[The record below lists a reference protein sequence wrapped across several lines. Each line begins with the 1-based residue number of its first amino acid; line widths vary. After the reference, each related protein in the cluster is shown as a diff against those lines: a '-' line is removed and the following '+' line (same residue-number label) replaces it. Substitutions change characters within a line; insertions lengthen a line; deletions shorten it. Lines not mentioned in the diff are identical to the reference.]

1 MLVVVNKSIYLSV
14 KESSNRG
21 NTLVAYLTPSCLALA
36 SKPCADR
43 TTLQSELPV
52 NSSYP
57 VPVPWLDE
65 RMAFYALPGDFSLA
79 QSPCFR
85 SGRVYGQDVSSG
97 AAVAALLSDQ
107 YDTDTSTG
115 TGTPPGD
122 ADAAVSTTTNA
133 TQEVVL
139 TASKEESPF
148 RVLDLCCSP
157 GLKLCAIADW
167 LLMTQHGDGDSGSM
181 NTPSAVVGVDI
192 SESRTALCKRI
203 VTKYHVDPD
212 TCKGGVDSS
221 GSPKQDTT
229 EGSNVR
235 IRLYCN
241 DGTTF
246 GLESNNQALNLVF
259 DSAAAAEEYRV
270 LGKRKRMN
278 KSARARERKRLKQ
291 LIGIDEVP
299 VVVAPE
305 ESSLPPPASPGI
317 TVELFDRVLV
327 DAECSTD
334 GSLKHVQQRLM
345 KKEKQRQ
352 EDDDPSNPQLI
363 PQLTDDQQLADLV
376 RLQQRLAESGFR
388 LLKQGGYMVYSTC
401 SLSGDQNEGV
411 VSWLLKQHTEARVVP
426 VRFASD
432 LPETSS
438 LIKQGTLPGTIRFV
452 PNTKSYEDS
461 PATSGDGSLVSPSF
475 PNGLFGGGFFLAK
488 IQKAQRMTPK

>member
-1 MLVVVNKSIYLSV
+1 VSCSSFKIYWPYYTV
-14 KESSNRG
+14 
-21 NTLVAYLTPSCLALA
+21 
-36 SKPCADR
+36 
-43 TTLQSELPV
+43 LQSELPV
-52 NSSYP
+52 DSSYP

-65 RMAFYALPGDFSLA
+65 RLAFYALPGDFSLA

-107 YDTDTSTG
+107 YDIA
-115 TGTPPGD
+115 TPQVD
-122 ADAAVSTTTNA
+122 ANEEN
-133 TQEVVL
+133 EVVL
-139 TASKEESPF
+139 ASQNEESSF

-167 LLMTQHGDGDSGSM
+167 LLMLNDSDKDRSM
-181 NTPSAVVGVDI
+181 KKPSAVVGVDI

-212 TCKGGVDSS
+212 TCKGVDSS
-221 GSPKQDTT
+221 ESPKQDAD
-229 EGSNVR
+229 GSNVR

-246 GLESNNQALNLVF
+246 GLADSALNLVF
-259 DSAAAAEEYRV
+259 DSAAAGEEYRV

-278 KSARARERKRLKQ
+278 KSARGRERKRLKQ
-291 LIGIDEVP
+291 LSGIDEVP
-299 VVVAPE
+299 VAPE
-305 ESSLPPPASPGI
+305 ESLSRPASPGI

-334 GSLKHVQQRLM
+334 GSLKHVQQRLL

-352 EDDDPSNPQLI
+352 EDDNSSSPQLI
-363 PQLTDDQQLADLV
+363 PQLTDNQQLADLV

-388 LLKQGGYMVYSTC
+388 LLKPGGCMVYSTC
-401 SLSGDQNEGV
+401 SLSEVQNEGV
-411 VSWLLKQHTEARVVP
+411 VSWLLKQHAEARVVP
-426 VRFASD
+426 VSFASG
-432 LPETSS
+432 LPESSS
-438 LIKQGTLPGTIRFV
+438 LIKEGTLPGTVRFV
-452 PNTKSYEDS
+452 PNTESYDDS
-461 PATSGDGSLVSPSF
+461 PVTSGDGSLVSQSF

-488 IQKAQRMTPK
+488 IQKAQRMTQK

>member
-1 MLVVVNKSIYLSV
+1 
-14 KESSNRG
+14 
-21 NTLVAYLTPSCLALA
+21 
-36 SKPCADR
+36 
-43 TTLQSELPV
+43 
-52 NSSYP
+52 
-57 VPVPWLDE
+57 
-65 RMAFYALPGDFSLA
+65 
-79 QSPCFR
+79 
-85 SGRVYGQDVSSG
+85 VYGQDVSSG
-97 AAVAALLSDQ
+97 AAVAALLSDR
-107 YDTDTSTG
+107 YDC
-115 TGTPPGD
+115 D
-122 ADAAVSTTTNA
+122 APQVDAETTASATNA
-133 TQEVVL
+133 EHEAVL
-139 TASKEESPF
+139 NASKTEESSF

-167 LLMTQHGDGDSGSM
+167 LLMNNNSDTAGS
-181 NTPSAVVGVDI
+181 TKKPSAVVGVDI

-212 TCKGGVDSS
+212 TCKGLDS
-221 GSPKQDTT
+221 GSPKQDTD
-229 EGSNVR
+229 GSSVR

-246 GLESNNQALNLVF
+246 GLENQSALNLVF

-278 KSARARERKRLKQ
+278 KSARGRERKRLKQ
-291 LIGIDEVP
+291 LSGIDEVP
-299 VVVAPE
+299 VSPE
-305 ESSLPPPASPGI
+305 ESSLPPASPGI

-352 EDDDPSNPQLI
+352 EDDDPSSPQLI

-388 LLKQGGYMVYSTC
+388 LLKEGGYMVYSTC
-401 SLSGDQNEGV
+401 SLSEDQNEGI
-411 VSWLLKQHTEARVVP
+411 VSWLLKQHPDARIVP
-426 VRFASD
+426 VSFASD

-488 IQKAQRMTPK
+488 IQKAQRMTQK

>member
-1 MLVVVNKSIYLSV
+1 L
-14 KESSNRG
+14 
-21 NTLVAYLTPSCLALA
+21 
-36 SKPCADR
+36 
-43 TTLQSELPV
+43 
-52 NSSYP
+52 
-57 VPVPWLDE
+57 
-65 RMAFYALPGDFSLA
+65 AFYALPGDFSLA

-97 AAVAALLSDQ
+97 AAVAALLSEQ
-107 YDTDTSTG
+107 YDDDTDTSPVGANAT
-115 TGTPPGD
+115 
-122 ADAAVSTTTNA
+122 VSTTTAENN
-133 TQEVVL
+133 EVVL
-139 TASKEESPF
+139 AASDSKTEESSF

-167 LLMTQHGDGDSGSM
+167 LLMNNCDSDTTGSM
-181 NTPSAVVGVDI
+181 KKQPSAVVGVDV

-212 TCKGGVDSS
+212 TCKGDVDS
-221 GSPKQDTT
+221 GSPKQNTDS
-229 EGSNVR
+229 SNVR

-246 GLESNNQALNLVF
+246 GLENSARNLVF

-278 KSARARERKRLKQ
+278 KSARGRERKRLKQ
-291 LIGIDEVP
+291 LSGIDEVP
-299 VVVAPE
+299 LAAE
-305 ESSLPPPASPGI
+305 ESSLPASASPGI

-334 GSLKHVQQRLM
+334 GSLKHVQQRLL

-388 LLKQGGYMVYSTC
+388 LLKPGGFMVYSTC

-438 LIKQGTLPGTIRFV
+438 LIKQGTLPGTVRFV
-452 PNTKSYEDS
+452 PNTTSYEDS
-461 PATSGDGSLVSPSF
+461 PATSGDDSF
-475 PNGLFGGGFFLAK
+475 VTPPFKNGLFGGGFFLAK
-488 IQKAQRMTPK
+488 IQKTQSMTQK